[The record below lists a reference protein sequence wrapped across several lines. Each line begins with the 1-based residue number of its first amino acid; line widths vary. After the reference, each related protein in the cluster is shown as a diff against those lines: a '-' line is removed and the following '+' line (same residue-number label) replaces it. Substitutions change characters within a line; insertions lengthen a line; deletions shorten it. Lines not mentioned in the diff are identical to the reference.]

1 MTSEE
6 KEMLKKL
13 QKKARNEENERSKK
27 RGLTDK
33 IFIAVAVFTVAAFI
47 YAAML
52 MWKTEDTSG
61 LAYFIPSVAGF
72 GTIVLT
78 AIVAKNTVEKKIQ
91 FGNQDQVVNLNKSR
105 YEEEA

>member
-1 MTSEE
+1 MTDKEILAKAEE
-6 KEMLKKL
+6 I
-13 QKKARNEENERSKK
+13 KKAKKK

-47 YAAML
+47 FSAML
-52 MWKTEDTSG
+52 MWVTKDTSG

-78 AIVAKNTVEKKIQ
+78 AIVAKNTTEKKYQ
-91 FGNQDQVVNLNKSR
+91 FGNQDVANRS
-105 YEEEA
+105 EEDNR

>member
-1 MTSEE
+1 MTDKEILE
-6 KEMLKKL
+6 KAEAI
-13 QKKARNEENERSKK
+13 KKAKKK

-47 YAAML
+47 FSAVL
-52 MWKTEDTSG
+52 MWVTKDTSG

-78 AIVAKNTVEKKIQ
+78 AIVAKNANDKKYQ
-91 FGNQDQVVNLNKSR
+91 FGNQEVADR
-105 YEEEA
+105 TEEDNR

>member
-1 MTSEE
+1 MTDKEILARAEE
-6 KEMLKKL
+6 I
-13 QKKARNEENERSKK
+13 KKAKKK

-47 YAAML
+47 FSAGL
-52 MWKTEDTSG
+52 MWVTKDTSG

-78 AIVAKNTVEKKIQ
+78 AIVAKNTTEKKYQ
-91 FGNQDQVVNLNKSR
+91 FGNQEVAER
-105 YEEEA
+105 PEEDNR

>member
-1 MTSEE
+1 MTDKEILTRAEE
-6 KEMLKKL
+6 I
-13 QKKARNEENERSKK
+13 KKAKKK

-47 YAAML
+47 FAAAL
-52 MWKTEDTSG
+52 MWVTKDTSG

-78 AIVAKNTVEKKIQ
+78 AIVAKNANDKKYQ
-91 FGNQDQVVNLNKSR
+91 FGNQEVAERS
-105 YEEEA
+105 EEDNR

>member
-1 MTSEE
+1 MTDKEILE
-6 KEMLKKL
+6 KAEAIKKG
-13 QKKARNEENERSKK
+13 KKK

-47 YAAML
+47 FSAVL
-52 MWKTEDTSG
+52 MWVTKDTSG

-78 AIVAKNTVEKKIQ
+78 AIVAKNANDKKYQ
-91 FGNQDQVVNLNKSR
+91 FGNQEVANRETEDNR
-105 YEEEA
+105 

>member
-1 MTSEE
+1 MTDKEILAKAEE
-6 KEMLKKL
+6 I
-13 QKKARNEENERSKK
+13 KKAKKK

-47 YAAML
+47 FSAVL
-52 MWKTEDTSG
+52 MWVTKDTSG

-78 AIVAKNTVEKKIQ
+78 AIVAKNANDKKYQ
-91 FGNQDQVVNLNKSR
+91 FGNQEVANRS
-105 YEEEA
+105 EEDNR